1 MDEELAVADKINKLQ
16 MTKSVKEQKDITR
29 QKEEL
34 TEERT
39 MIVPLYN
46 YLSVITIPFVILWTF
61 INLLPDKAFPLKS
74 VGKPLFNP
82 YG

>member
-34 TEERT
+34 TEEYAR
-39 MIVPLYN
+39 M
-46 YLSVITIPFVILWTF
+46 
-61 INLLPDKAFPLKS
+61 
-74 VGKPLFNP
+74 
-82 YG
+82 